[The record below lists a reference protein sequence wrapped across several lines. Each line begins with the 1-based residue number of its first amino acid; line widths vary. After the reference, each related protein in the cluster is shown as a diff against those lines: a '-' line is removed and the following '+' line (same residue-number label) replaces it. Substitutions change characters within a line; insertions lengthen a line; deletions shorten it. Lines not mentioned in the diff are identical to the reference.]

1 MSRIVV
7 LGGSGFLGSHL
18 CDALVKRGD
27 EVVAVDNFST
37 GSKNNLQQL
46 NNAKNFSV
54 VDADIC
60 EPIEISG
67 RVDLVLNF
75 ASPASPKKYLQIP
88 IQTLQAGSLG
98 TENAVQ
104 LALKNNA
111 RLIMASTSEVY
122 GDPLTT
128 PQSETYFGNVN
139 PIGVRSCYDEAKRFA
154 EALLMAHSRVSG
166 LNLGIV
172 RIFNTYGPRLDPDDG
187 RVVSTLI
194 SQAVSNQDLT
204 VHGDGKQSRSFCYV
218 DDLIRGVIALADSN
232 EIGPINL
239 GNNKEISVLELANLV
254 LKINQSSNKI
264 TFTQAM
270 DDDPQQRCPDL
281 TLANSKLN
289 WSPTISIED
298 GLSRTIDWF
307 KSKRV

>member
-7 LGGSGFLGSHL
+7 LGGAGFLGSHL

-46 NNAKNFSV
+46 NKAKNFSV

-60 EPIEISG
+60 EPIEITG

-239 GNNKEISVLELANLV
+239 GNDKEISVLELANLV

-281 TLANSKLN
+281 TLAKSKLN
-289 WSPTISIED
+289 WSPTISVEN

>member
-7 LGGSGFLGSHL
+7 LGGAGFLGSHL

-60 EPIEISG
+60 EPIEIAG

-122 GDPLTT
+122 GDPLTS

-239 GNNKEISVLELANLV
+239 GNDKEISVLELANLV

-281 TLANSKLN
+281 TLAKSKLN
-289 WSPTISIED
+289 WSPTISVED

>member
-7 LGGSGFLGSHL
+7 LGGAGFLGSHL

-60 EPIEISG
+60 EPIEIAG

-239 GNNKEISVLELANLV
+239 GNDKEISVLELANLV

-281 TLANSKLN
+281 TLAKSKLN
-289 WSPTISIED
+289 WSPTISVED

-307 KSKRV
+307 KSSRV

>member
-7 LGGSGFLGSHL
+7 LGGAGFLGSHL

-37 GSKNNLQQL
+37 GSKANLQQL
-46 NNAKNFSV
+46 NTAKNFSV

-60 EPIEISG
+60 EPIEIAG
-67 RVDLVLNF
+67 RVELVFNF

-239 GNNKEISVLELANLV
+239 GNDKEISVLELANLV

-281 TLANSKLN
+281 ALAKSKLN
-289 WSPTISIED
+289 WSPTISVEY
-298 GLSRTIDWF
+298 GLSRTIEWF
-307 KSKRV
+307 RSIRL

>member
-7 LGGSGFLGSHL
+7 LGGAGFLGSHL

-60 EPIEISG
+60 EPIEIAG

-98 TENAVQ
+98 TENAAQ

-122 GDPLTT
+122 GDPLTS

-218 DDLIRGVIALADSN
+218 DDLIRGIIALADSN

-239 GNNKEISVLELANLV
+239 GNDKEISVLELANLV

-281 TLANSKLN
+281 TLAKSKLN
-289 WSPTISIED
+289 WSPTISVED

>member
-1 MSRIVV
+1 VSRIVV
-7 LGGSGFLGSHL
+7 LGGAGFLGSHL

-37 GSKNNLQQL
+37 GSKANLQQL
-46 NNAKNFSV
+46 NTAKNFSV

-60 EPIEISG
+60 EPIEIAG
-67 RVDLVLNF
+67 RVELVFNF

-239 GNNKEISVLELANLV
+239 GNDKEISVLELANLV

-281 TLANSKLN
+281 TLAKSKLN
-289 WSPTISIED
+289 WSPTISVEY
-298 GLSRTIDWF
+298 GLSRTIEWF
-307 KSKRV
+307 RSIRL

>member
-7 LGGSGFLGSHL
+7 LGGAGFLGSHL

-60 EPIEISG
+60 EPIEIAG

-122 GDPLTT
+122 GDPLTS

-239 GNNKEISVLELANLV
+239 GNDKEISVLELANLV

-264 TFTQAM
+264 IFTKAM

-281 TLANSKLN
+281 TLARHKLN
-289 WSPTISIED
+289 WSPTISVED

-307 KSKRV
+307 KSNRV

>member
-1 MSRIVV
+1 M
-7 LGGSGFLGSHL
+7 LGGAGFLGSHL

-60 EPIEISG
+60 EPIEIAG

-239 GNNKEISVLELANLV
+239 GNDKEISVLELANLV

-281 TLANSKLN
+281 TLAKSKLN
-289 WSPTISIED
+289 WSPTISVED